1 MAFRMPGT
9 KMIFVETVAWR
20 FAVKL
25 HMLTRMLQKIPGLL
39 RGQGNLKRSYQS
51 LSVASFLALF
61 FRNNGFNELQNLKYL
76 PRSMIEREIV
86 FEDRTPAHADHVGFG
101 FERKTTA
108 AVGEWLERIESGKSH
123 WPALERSNLRRT
135 DSATTALLL

>member
-1 MAFRMPGT
+1 
-9 KMIFVETVAWR
+9 
-20 FAVKL
+20 
-25 HMLTRMLQKIPGLL
+25 MLTRMLQKIPGLL
-39 RGQGNLKRSYQS
+39 PGQGHLRRSYHS
-51 LSVASFLALF
+51 RAVASFPALF

-108 AVGEWLERIESGKSH
+108 AVGECLEKIESGKS
-123 WPALERSNLRRT
+123 LSKDRT
-135 DSATTALLL
+135 FATTALLL